1 MIWKIIFYSVIGV
14 LALAIII
21 VGSVFLYKKVYY
33 PRKFENVHYRDV
45 LKIVTNYDF
54 RLINKFI
61 FKVGE
66 NKYAKIDHIIFGD
79 KFMYLI
85 FSRYYAGNIKGNVD
99 DKSFVFINKKG
110 KKMYTE
116 NQYDHM
122 KFVINKL
129 CIQTGLDKAQLI
141 GIVLTNN
148 DCVNYV
154 ESNSDHLYIIPRK
167 ELPRAIKEIEARDVG
182 PFNDEHLQ
190 SAVLTLN
197 VMNRKK

>member
-1 MIWKIIFYSVIGV
+1 MFLNETLSKYSSELDWITIPQSNG
-14 LALAIII
+14 
-21 VGSVFLYKKVYY
+21 
-33 PRKFENVHYRDV
+33 N
-45 LKIVTNYDF
+45 
-54 RLINKFI
+54 NKRTT
-61 FKVGE
+61 
-66 NKYAKIDHIIFGD
+66 AT
-79 KFMYLI
+79 
-85 FSRYYAGNIKGNVD
+85 AP
-99 DKSFVFINKKG
+99 KKG

-148 DCVNYV
+148 DCVSYV